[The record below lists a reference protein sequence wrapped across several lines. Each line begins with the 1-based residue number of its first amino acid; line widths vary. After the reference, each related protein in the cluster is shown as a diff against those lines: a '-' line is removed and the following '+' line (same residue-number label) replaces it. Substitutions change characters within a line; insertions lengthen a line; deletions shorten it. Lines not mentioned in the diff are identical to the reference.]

1 MTIGTLASILKSRLW
16 LLLLLPLVSASTAL
30 WIDRSRPPA
39 YAADATLLLDY
50 RRPMEGELAGELLPV
65 GLQPSYLSTQV
76 DIIRSRPVAER
87 VVESLGLGSSPLWR
101 QRFEASA
108 EPDRP
113 FETWLTD
120 TLLEYLKVQVG
131 AETRLIDVWYRDS
144 DPRTAAAV
152 ANGFVE
158 AYREIVRQLGQ
169 SPASETAGSVEKVL
183 AKLREGLEEAE
194 GKASAYQAR
203 MGITATEER
212 LDVETSHLSELM
224 RERLAADAAVR
235 AADSRLGALEELKAK
250 GSAGS
255 APEAIGNDLIQGL
268 TLELGR
274 KEGEVAELAT
284 TLGDRHPRMQDLKA
298 QLKSLRQ
305 RLDGETD
312 KLAVAAR
319 GELSQARRLAESA
332 EQAETAQRERLLELK
347 HSRDG
352 LQPLL
357 RELESARTSYDRA
370 LQMYSEY
377 ALHSDMIPTNV
388 AVLDPARVPTTP
400 VEPNPLLNASA
411 AFAAGLALAIGLAL
425 LWELADRRV
434 RHRRDLV
441 GAIDGVFLGSLPP
454 AGR

>member
-1 MTIGTLASILKSRLW
+1 
-16 LLLLLPLVSASTAL
+16 
-30 WIDRSRPPA
+30 
-39 YAADATLLLDY
+39 
-50 RRPMEGELAGELLPV
+50 
-65 GLQPSYLSTQV
+65 
-76 DIIRSRPVAER
+76 
-87 VVESLGLGSSPLWR
+87 
-101 QRFEASA
+101 
-108 EPDRP
+108 
-113 FETWLTD
+113 
-120 TLLEYLKVQVG
+120 
-131 AETRLIDVWYRDS
+131 
-144 DPRTAAAV
+144 
-152 ANGFVE
+152 
-158 AYREIVRQLGQ
+158 
-169 SPASETAGSVEKVL
+169 
-183 AKLREGLEEAE
+183 
-194 GKASAYQAR
+194 
-203 MGITATEER
+203 
-212 LDVETSHLSELM
+212 
-224 RERLAADAAVR
+224 
-235 AADSRLGALEELKAK
+235 
-250 GSAGS
+250 
-255 APEAIGNDLIQGL
+255 
-268 TLELGR
+268 
-274 KEGEVAELAT
+274 
-284 TLGDRHPRMQDLKA
+284 MQDLKA